1 MPASFRYLD
10 AAVRE
15 LSRLPGIGP
24 KSAARVAFHLLKMS
38 SADVRRLA
46 ETIVDL
52 KEKIASCPVCGGIS
66 DGGNCSICEDPMRE
80 KKVLCV
86 VEEQKDLL
94 TIERTGVFRGRYHV
108 LGGVISPLD
117 GVGPDNLSFDRLVAR
132 LRSGDIAE
140 ILVAFNPTVEGDATA
155 LYLAKLVK
163 EFNVKVMRMAR
174 GLPVGA
180 EIEYADS
187 ATLATSISDRVE
199 IS

>member
-1 MPASFRYLD
+1 MAVSSRYLD

-24 KSAARVAFHLLKMS
+24 KSASRVAFHLLKMS
-38 SADVRRLA
+38 PSDVRRLTD
-46 ETIVDL
+46 TILDL
-52 KEKIASCPVCGGIS
+52 KEKISSCPECGGLS
-66 DGGNCSICEDPMRE
+66 DGGVCSICMDSSRE

-108 LGGVISPLD
+108 LGGLISPLD
-117 GVGPDNLSFDRLVAR
+117 GVGPDDLSFPKLVER
-132 LRSGDIAE
+132 LRAGEVSE
-140 ILVAFNPTVEGDATA
+140 ILVALNPTVEGDATA

-163 EFNVKVMRMAR
+163 ELHVKVMRMAR

-187 ATLATSISDRVE
+187 ATIATSISDRVE
-199 IS
+199 IG

>member
-1 MPASFRYLD
+1 MAVSSRYLD

-24 KSAARVAFHLLKMS
+24 KSASRVAFHLLKMS
-38 SADVRRLA
+38 PSDVRRLA
-46 ETIVDL
+46 ETIIDL
-52 KEKIASCPVCGGIS
+52 KEKISSCPECGGLS
-66 DGGNCSICEDPMRE
+66 DGGVCSICADPLRE

-108 LGGVISPLD
+108 LGGLISPLD
-117 GVGPDNLSFDRLVAR
+117 GVGPDDLSFPKLVER
-132 LRSGDIAE
+132 LRPGEVAE
-140 ILVAFNPTVEGDATA
+140 ILVALNPTVEGDATA

-163 EFNVKVMRMAR
+163 ELHVKVMRMAR

-187 ATLATSISDRVE
+187 ATIATSISDRVE
-199 IS
+199 IG

>member
-1 MPASFRYLD
+1 MAVSSRYLD

-24 KSAARVAFHLLKMS
+24 KSASRVAFHLLKMS
-38 SADVRRLA
+38 PSDVRRLA
-46 ETIVDL
+46 DTIIDL
-52 KEKIASCPVCGGIS
+52 KEKIASCPECGGLS
-66 DGGNCSICEDPMRE
+66 DGGVCSICADPSRE

-86 VEEQKDLL
+86 IEEQKDLL

-108 LGGVISPLD
+108 LGGLISPLD
-117 GVGPDNLSFDRLVAR
+117 GVGPDDLSFPKLVDR
-132 LRSGDIAE
+132 LRSGEVTE
-140 ILVAFNPTVEGDATA
+140 ILVALNPTVEGDATA

-163 EFNVKVMRMAR
+163 ELHVKVMRMAR

-187 ATLATSISDRVE
+187 ATIATSISDRVE

>member
-1 MPASFRYLD
+1 MAVSSRYLD

-24 KSAARVAFHLLKMS
+24 KSASRVAFHLLKMS
-38 SADVRRLA
+38 PSDVRRLA
-46 ETIVDL
+46 ETIIDL
-52 KEKIASCPVCGGIS
+52 KEKISSCPECGGLS
-66 DGGNCSICEDPMRE
+66 DGGVCSICADPLRE

-108 LGGVISPLD
+108 LGGLISPLD
-117 GVGPDNLSFDRLVAR
+117 GVGPDDLSFPKLVER
-132 LRSGDIAE
+132 LRAGEVSE
-140 ILVAFNPTVEGDATA
+140 ILVALNPTVEGDATA

-163 EFNVKVMRMAR
+163 ELHVKVMRMAR

-187 ATLATSISDRVE
+187 ATIATSISDRVE
-199 IS
+199 IG

>member
-1 MPASFRYLD
+1 MAVSSRYLD

-24 KSAARVAFHLLKMS
+24 KSASRVAFHLLKMS
-38 SADVRRLA
+38 PSDVRRLA
-46 ETIVDL
+46 DTILDL
-52 KEKIASCPVCGGIS
+52 KEKISSCPECGGLS
-66 DGGNCSICEDPMRE
+66 DGGVCSICMDSSRE

-108 LGGVISPLD
+108 LGGLISPLD
-117 GVGPDNLSFDRLVAR
+117 GVGPDDLSFPKLVER
-132 LRSGDIAE
+132 LRAGEVSE
-140 ILVAFNPTVEGDATA
+140 ILVALNPTVEGDATA

-163 EFNVKVMRMAR
+163 ELHVKVMRMAR

-187 ATLATSISDRVE
+187 ATIATSISDRVE
-199 IS
+199 IG

>member
-1 MPASFRYLD
+1 MAVSSRYLD

-24 KSAARVAFHLLKMS
+24 KSASRVAFHLLKMS
-38 SADVRRLA
+38 PSDVRRLA
-46 ETIVDL
+46 DTIIDL
-52 KEKIASCPVCGGIS
+52 KEKISSCPECGGLS
-66 DGGNCSICEDPMRE
+66 DGGVCSICMDSSRE

-108 LGGVISPLD
+108 LGGLISPLD
-117 GVGPDNLSFDRLVAR
+117 GVGPDDLSFPKLVER
-132 LRSGDIAE
+132 LRAGEVSE
-140 ILVAFNPTVEGDATA
+140 ILVALNPTVEGDATA

-163 EFNVKVMRMAR
+163 ELHVKVMRMAR

-187 ATLATSISDRVE
+187 ATIATSISDRVE
-199 IS
+199 IG